1 MLNKIVVM
9 MMLCVISFTVYAQS
23 GDSPVDH
30 MSFFTTREGELS
42 KKYLS
47 YMSEAA
53 HGNRARKIE
62 KKRQEIVLEIK
73 QSLAEVNRLRPYK
86 GDASLR
92 NAYKNYWDILLKVFN
107 EDYGKIVNMEEI
119 AEQSY
124 DKMEAYLL
132 AQEKAGEVLEVAHDS
147 VEVKYESFAARNNV
161 TLIHT
166 DTKMSKKMR
175 QVGRV
180 NHYYHELYL
189 IFFKSYKQEAYVMD
203 AINRKDINS
212 VEQNNSTLI
221 RFAEEGITRLDTVKA
236 FNGDGSLINNCKK
249 VLAFHKLEAEKYIPV
264 MSDYLL
270 KADEFEKIKKAY
282 DAKPSSKR
290 TQTDIDAY
298 NKAVNQMNEAVN
310 KSNSASQALYA
321 GNQKV
326 LDGWNQAVKNF
337 MEHYVPKGK

>member
-1 MLNKIVVM
+1 